1 MTESILTAAAGT
13 TGTPA
18 LAGLLLCACASLALG
33 LVLACMY
40 MFRSHHTRSFA
51 TALAV
56 LPAIVCVVI
65 MMVNGNLGAGVAVAG
80 AFSLVRF
87 RSAPGS
93 ARDIG
98 FIFLG
103 MCVGLVAGMGYL
115 AYAAIVT
122 LLIGG
127 ALVVL
132 QAANFGAAEASPERR
147 LRVTVPEDLDFA
159 GAFDDLLARY
169 TTYHRLVQVK
179 TTNMGSLYKLSYDI
193 CLRDTA
199 QEKLFIDEIRVRNA
213 NLEVSLSEMAE
224 SGAEL

>member
-1 MTESILTAAAGT
+1 MYDSILTTATST
-13 TGTPA
+13 TDLGIQ
-18 LAGLLLCACASLALG
+18 GLLLCSGASLALG
-33 LVLACMY
+33 LALAAMY
-40 MFRSHHTRSFA
+40 MFRSRHTRSFV

-98 FIFLG
+98 FIFLA

-122 LLIGG
+122 ALLGG
-127 ALVVL
+127 ALMVL
-132 QAANFGAAEASPERR
+132 QATNFGAPQASAERR
-147 LRVTVPEDLDFA
+147 LRVTVPEDLDFS
-159 GAFDDLLARY
+159 GAFDDILSRH

-179 TTNMGSLYKLSYDI
+179 TTNMGSLYKLTFDV
-193 CLRDTA
+193 CLREPDR
-199 QEKLFIDEIRVRNA
+199 ERELIDEIRVRNA
-213 NLEVSLSEMAE
+213 NLEVSLSELEE
-224 SGAEL
+224 SASL